1 MAEASD
7 KTNLEG
13 VPDLDP
19 PTWKPSLRPEFRV
32 KVPVPRAPTFMVA
45 RTEILD
51 LEPSIKKEILDKF
64 YNMFT
69 QDDVIVVS
77 PNDPLDRLYTIFQS
91 VILPEVEAY
100 INGHMTHAEF
110 SAFLGDGYI
119 NNIITDFTK
128 ATRVLEDPALF
139 GTTYAGTT
147 NVKGKDRFECTWRG
161 YTEIDKYNDIFEF
174 IIIFLRDLI
183 SGQTLKQ
190 TLYFSQLQ
198 GHTIAL
204 RHICQSLCD
213 SAKFNQIQFTL
224 LKQRME
230 HYEKLVVFA
239 DAQTHKL
246 HDELKAM
253 QIVCL
258 EATLE
263 TKAMCSEI
271 ANVLVKVIQT
281 VSKDVSEDKALS
293 HIFGDSEDFAT
304 VSAKEGVKAQSR
316 RPFPTFDD
324 LLNEAIARTKKIS
337 LNDIKDKDPDVLVC
351 HMDPKYKARPN
362 PGKDYSPYRK
372 AMERRRDSSTH
383 ERASDEDVKF
393 QFASMIR
400 NRAPT
405 PVVNCGVVNFNSTQ
419 EEIDALKETLNTKEV
434 KGNAKRRHGVIKT
447 VEQQAR
453 NRLSRTKGRRDQMA
467 AILEEA
473 STPPTTDDEAAKQ
486 GPSKPPPKSPKSGA
500 VPKRPTARK
509 STTTPKKLKRLPTI
523 DPLDLIKKNPTAS
536 DITNLDELKI
546 KEELI
551 DFSEAKE
558 MFANNNPKVP
568 DSSDELIEVS
578 D

>member
-1 MAEASD
+1 M
-7 KTNLEG
+7 
-13 VPDLDP
+13 
-19 PTWKPSLRPEFRV
+19 
-32 KVPVPRAPTFMVA
+32 
-45 RTEILD
+45 
-51 LEPSIKKEILDKF
+51 
-64 YNMFT
+64 
-69 QDDVIVVS
+69 
-77 PNDPLDRLYTIFQS
+77 
-91 VILPEVEAY
+91 
-100 INGHMTHAEF
+100 
-110 SAFLGDGYI
+110 
-119 NNIITDFTK
+119 
-128 ATRVLEDPALF
+128 
-139 GTTYAGTT
+139 
-147 NVKGKDRFECTWRG
+147 
-161 YTEIDKYNDIFEF
+161 
-174 IIIFLRDLI
+174 
-183 SGQTLKQ
+183 Q

-239 DAQTHKL
+239 DAQAHKL

-293 HIFGDSEDFAT
+293 HIFGDSKDFAT
-304 VSAKEGVKAQSR
+304 VSAKEGIKAQSR
-316 RPFPTFDD
+316 RPFPTFDE

-337 LNDIKDKDPDVLVC
+337 LDDIKDKDPDVLVC
-351 HMDPKYKARPN
+351 HMDPKYKVRPDL
-362 PGKDYSPYRK
+362 GKDYSPYRK
-372 AMERRRDSSTH
+372 AMERRRDASTH
-383 ERASDEDVKF
+383 ERASDEEVKF
-393 QFASMIR
+393 EFATMIR

-405 PVVNCGVVNFNSTQ
+405 PVVNCGVVNFESTQ

-453 NRLSRTKGRRDQMA
+453 NRLSRTKGKKGQMA

-473 STPPTTDDEAAKQ
+473 STPPTTDDEASNQ
-486 GPSKPPPKSPKSGA
+486 GSSNPPAKSGA

-509 STTTPKKLKRLPTI
+509 STTTTPKKLKKNPII
-523 DPLDLIKKNPTAS
+523 DPLDMLKKNPTAT
-536 DITNLDELKI
+536 DVTNLEELKI

-551 DFSEAKE
+551 EFTANKE
-558 MFANNNPKVP
+558 RFANNNPKAP

-578 D
+578 E

>member
-1 MAEASD
+1 M
-7 KTNLEG
+7 
-13 VPDLDP
+13 
-19 PTWKPSLRPEFRV
+19 
-32 KVPVPRAPTFMVA
+32 
-45 RTEILD
+45 
-51 LEPSIKKEILDKF
+51 
-64 YNMFT
+64 
-69 QDDVIVVS
+69 
-77 PNDPLDRLYTIFQS
+77 
-91 VILPEVEAY
+91 
-100 INGHMTHAEF
+100 
-110 SAFLGDGYI
+110 
-119 NNIITDFTK
+119 
-128 ATRVLEDPALF
+128 
-139 GTTYAGTT
+139 
-147 NVKGKDRFECTWRG
+147 
-161 YTEIDKYNDIFEF
+161 
-174 IIIFLRDLI
+174 
-183 SGQTLKQ
+183 Q

-239 DAQTHKL
+239 DAQAHKL

-293 HIFGDSEDFAT
+293 HIFGDSKDFAT
-304 VSAKEGVKAQSR
+304 VSAKEGIKAQSR
-316 RPFPTFDD
+316 KPFPTYDE

-337 LNDIKDKDPDVLVC
+337 LDDIKDKDPDVLVC
-351 HMDPKYKARPN
+351 HMDPKYKVRPD

-372 AMERRRDSSTH
+372 AMERRRDASTH
-383 ERASDEDVKF
+383 ERASDEEVKF
-393 QFASMIR
+393 EFATMIR

-405 PVVNCGVVNFNSTQ
+405 PVVNCGVVNFESTQ

-453 NRLSRTKGRRDQMA
+453 NRLSRTKGKKGQMA

-473 STPPTTDDEAAKQ
+473 STPPTTDDEASNQ
-486 GPSKPPPKSPKSGA
+486 GSSNPPAKSGA

-509 STTTPKKLKRLPTI
+509 STTTTPKKLKKNPII
-523 DPLDLIKKNPTAS
+523 DPLDMLKKNPTAT
-536 DITNLDELKI
+536 DVTNLEELKI

-551 DFSEAKE
+551 EFTANKE
-558 MFANNNPKVP
+558 RFANNNPKAP

-578 D
+578 E

>member
-1 MAEASD
+1 MNA
-7 KTNLEG
+7 LG
-13 VPDLDP
+13 VA
-19 PTWKPSLRPEFRV
+19 TLRL
-32 KVPVPRAPTFMVA
+32 T
-45 RTEILD
+45 
-51 LEPSIKKEILDKF
+51 SI
-64 YNMFT
+64 M
-69 QDDVIVVS
+69 
-77 PNDPLDRLYTIFQS
+77 
-91 VILPEVEAY
+91 
-100 INGHMTHAEF
+100 
-110 SAFLGDGYI
+110 
-119 NNIITDFTK
+119 
-128 ATRVLEDPALF
+128 
-139 GTTYAGTT
+139 
-147 NVKGKDRFECTWRG
+147 
-161 YTEIDKYNDIFEF
+161 IFEF

-239 DAQTHKL
+239 DAQAHKL

-509 STTTPKKLKRLPTI
+509 STTTPKKLKRIPTI

>member
-1 MAEASD
+1 M
-7 KTNLEG
+7 
-13 VPDLDP
+13 
-19 PTWKPSLRPEFRV
+19 
-32 KVPVPRAPTFMVA
+32 
-45 RTEILD
+45 
-51 LEPSIKKEILDKF
+51 
-64 YNMFT
+64 
-69 QDDVIVVS
+69 
-77 PNDPLDRLYTIFQS
+77 
-91 VILPEVEAY
+91 
-100 INGHMTHAEF
+100 
-110 SAFLGDGYI
+110 
-119 NNIITDFTK
+119 
-128 ATRVLEDPALF
+128 
-139 GTTYAGTT
+139 
-147 NVKGKDRFECTWRG
+147 
-161 YTEIDKYNDIFEF
+161 
-174 IIIFLRDLI
+174 
-183 SGQTLKQ
+183 Q

-239 DAQTHKL
+239 DAQAHKL

-293 HIFGDSEDFAT
+293 HIFGDSKDFAT
-304 VSAKEGVKAQSR
+304 VSAKEGIKAQSR
-316 RPFPTFDD
+316 RPFPTYDE

-337 LNDIKDKDPDVLVC
+337 LDDIKDKDPDVLVC
-351 HMDPKYKARPN
+351 HMDPKYKVRPDL
-362 PGKDYSPYRK
+362 GKDYSPYRK
-372 AMERRRDSSTH
+372 AMERRRDASTH
-383 ERASDEDVKF
+383 ERASDEEVKF
-393 QFASMIR
+393 EFATMIR

-405 PVVNCGVVNFNSTQ
+405 PVVNCGVVNFESTQ

-453 NRLSRTKGRRDQMA
+453 NRLSRSKGKKGQMA

-473 STPPTTDDEAAKQ
+473 STPPTTDDEASNQ
-486 GPSKPPPKSPKSGA
+486 GSSNPPAKSGA

-509 STTTPKKLKRLPTI
+509 STTTTPKKLKKNPVI
-523 DPLDLIKKNPTAS
+523 DPLDMLKKNPTAT
-536 DITNLDELKI
+536 DVTNLEELKI

-551 DFSEAKE
+551 EFTANKE
-558 MFANNNPKVP
+558 RFANNNPKAP

-578 D
+578 E

>member
-1 MAEASD
+1 M
-7 KTNLEG
+7 
-13 VPDLDP
+13 
-19 PTWKPSLRPEFRV
+19 
-32 KVPVPRAPTFMVA
+32 
-45 RTEILD
+45 
-51 LEPSIKKEILDKF
+51 
-64 YNMFT
+64 
-69 QDDVIVVS
+69 
-77 PNDPLDRLYTIFQS
+77 
-91 VILPEVEAY
+91 
-100 INGHMTHAEF
+100 
-110 SAFLGDGYI
+110 
-119 NNIITDFTK
+119 
-128 ATRVLEDPALF
+128 
-139 GTTYAGTT
+139 
-147 NVKGKDRFECTWRG
+147 
-161 YTEIDKYNDIFEF
+161 
-174 IIIFLRDLI
+174 
-183 SGQTLKQ
+183 Q

-293 HIFGDSEDFAT
+293 HIFGDSKDFAT
-304 VSAKEGVKAQSR
+304 VSAKEGIKAQSR
-316 RPFPTFDD
+316 RPFPTYDE

-337 LNDIKDKDPDVLVC
+337 LDDIKDKDPDVLVC
-351 HMDPKYKARPN
+351 HMDPKYKVRPDL
-362 PGKDYSPYRK
+362 GKDYSPYRK
-372 AMERRRDSSTH
+372 AMERRRDASTH
-383 ERASDEDVKF
+383 ERASDEEVKF
-393 QFASMIR
+393 EFATMIR

-405 PVVNCGVVNFNSTQ
+405 PVVNCGVVNFESTQ

-453 NRLSRTKGRRDQMA
+453 NRLSRTKGKKGQMA

-473 STPPTTDDEAAKQ
+473 STPPTTDDEASNQ
-486 GPSKPPPKSPKSGA
+486 GSSNPPAKSGA

-509 STTTPKKLKRLPTI
+509 STTTTPKKLKKNPII
-523 DPLDLIKKNPTAS
+523 DPLDMLKKNPTAT
-536 DITNLDELKI
+536 DVTNLEELKI

-551 DFSEAKE
+551 EFTANKE
-558 MFANNNPKVP
+558 RFANNNPKAP

-578 D
+578 E

>member
-1 MAEASD
+1 M
-7 KTNLEG
+7 
-13 VPDLDP
+13 
-19 PTWKPSLRPEFRV
+19 
-32 KVPVPRAPTFMVA
+32 
-45 RTEILD
+45 
-51 LEPSIKKEILDKF
+51 
-64 YNMFT
+64 
-69 QDDVIVVS
+69 
-77 PNDPLDRLYTIFQS
+77 
-91 VILPEVEAY
+91 
-100 INGHMTHAEF
+100 
-110 SAFLGDGYI
+110 
-119 NNIITDFTK
+119 
-128 ATRVLEDPALF
+128 
-139 GTTYAGTT
+139 
-147 NVKGKDRFECTWRG
+147 
-161 YTEIDKYNDIFEF
+161 
-174 IIIFLRDLI
+174 
-183 SGQTLKQ
+183 Q

-239 DAQTHKL
+239 DAQAHKL

-316 RPFPTFDD
+316 SPFPTFDE

-337 LNDIKDKDPDVLVC
+337 LDDIKDKDPDVLVC
-351 HMDPKYKARPN
+351 HMDPKYKVRPDL
-362 PGKDYSPYRK
+362 GKDYSPYRK
-372 AMERRRDSSTH
+372 AMERRRDASTH
-383 ERASDEDVKF
+383 ERASDEEVKF
-393 QFASMIR
+393 EFATMIR

-405 PVVNCGVVNFNSTQ
+405 PVVNCGVVNFESTQ

-453 NRLSRTKGRRDQMA
+453 NRLSRTKGKKGQMA

-473 STPPTTDDEAAKQ
+473 STPPTTDDEASNQ
-486 GPSKPPPKSPKSGA
+486 GSSNPPAKSGA

-509 STTTPKKLKRLPTI
+509 STTTTPKKLKKNPII
-523 DPLDLIKKNPTAS
+523 DPLDMLKKNPTAT
-536 DITNLDELKI
+536 DVTNLDELKI

-551 DFSEAKE
+551 EFTANKE
-558 MFANNNPKVP
+558 RFANNNPKAP

-578 D
+578 E

>member
-1 MAEASD
+1 M
-7 KTNLEG
+7 
-13 VPDLDP
+13 
-19 PTWKPSLRPEFRV
+19 
-32 KVPVPRAPTFMVA
+32 
-45 RTEILD
+45 
-51 LEPSIKKEILDKF
+51 
-64 YNMFT
+64 
-69 QDDVIVVS
+69 
-77 PNDPLDRLYTIFQS
+77 
-91 VILPEVEAY
+91 
-100 INGHMTHAEF
+100 
-110 SAFLGDGYI
+110 
-119 NNIITDFTK
+119 
-128 ATRVLEDPALF
+128 
-139 GTTYAGTT
+139 
-147 NVKGKDRFECTWRG
+147 
-161 YTEIDKYNDIFEF
+161 
-174 IIIFLRDLI
+174 
-183 SGQTLKQ
+183 
-190 TLYFSQLQ
+190 
-198 GHTIAL
+198 
-204 RHICQSLCD
+204 RHICKSLCD

-239 DAQTHKL
+239 DAQSHKL

-281 VSKDVSEDKALS
+281 VSKDITEDEALS

-304 VSAKEGVKAQSR
+304 LSAKDGVKAQSR
-316 RPFPTFDD
+316 EPFPSYDD
-324 LLNEAIARTKKIS
+324 LLNEAIARTKRIS
-337 LNDIKDKDPDVLVC
+337 LDDIKDKDPDVLVC
-351 HMDPKYKARPN
+351 HMDPKYKARPI

-405 PVVNCGVVNFNSTQ
+405 PVVNCGVVNFDSTQ
-419 EEIDALKETLNTKEV
+419 EDIDALKETLNTKEV

-453 NRLSRTKGRRDQMA
+453 NRLSRTKGKKDQMA

-473 STPPTTDDEAAKQ
+473 STPPTTDDETAKK
-486 GPSKPPPKSPKSGA
+486 GVVKSPPKSGA

-509 STTTPKKLKRLPTI
+509 STTTTPKKLKKNPTI

-551 DFSEAKE
+551 VFSEAKE

>member
-1 MAEASD
+1 
-7 KTNLEG
+7 
-13 VPDLDP
+13 
-19 PTWKPSLRPEFRV
+19 
-32 KVPVPRAPTFMVA
+32 
-45 RTEILD
+45 
-51 LEPSIKKEILDKF
+51 
-64 YNMFT
+64 
-69 QDDVIVVS
+69 
-77 PNDPLDRLYTIFQS
+77 
-91 VILPEVEAY
+91 
-100 INGHMTHAEF
+100 
-110 SAFLGDGYI
+110 
-119 NNIITDFTK
+119 
-128 ATRVLEDPALF
+128 
-139 GTTYAGTT
+139 
-147 NVKGKDRFECTWRG
+147 
-161 YTEIDKYNDIFEF
+161 
-174 IIIFLRDLI
+174 
-183 SGQTLKQ
+183 
-190 TLYFSQLQ
+190 
-198 GHTIAL
+198 
-204 RHICQSLCD
+204 
-213 SAKFNQIQFTL
+213 
-224 LKQRME
+224 ME

-281 VSKDVSEDKALS
+281 VSKDVTEDEALS

-304 VSAKEGVKAQSR
+304 LSAKEGVKAQSR
-316 RPFPTFDD
+316 EPFPSYDE
-324 LLNEAIARTKKIS
+324 LLNEAIARTKRIS
-337 LNDIKDKDPDVLVC
+337 LDDIKDKDPDVLVC
-351 HMDPKYKARPN
+351 HMDPKYKARPI

-405 PVVNCGVVNFNSTQ
+405 PVVNCGVVNFDSTQ

-453 NRLSRTKGRRDQMA
+453 NRLSRTKGKRDQMA

-473 STPPTTDDEAAKQ
+473 STPPTTDDETAK
-486 GPSKPPPKSPKSGA
+486 KVVVKSPPKSGA

-509 STTTPKKLKRLPTI
+509 STTTTPKKLKKNPTI

-536 DITNLDELKI
+536 AITNLDELKI

-551 DFSEAKE
+551 DFAEAKE
-558 MFANNNPKVP
+558 RFANNNPKVP

-578 D
+578 E

>member
-1 MAEASD
+1 M
-7 KTNLEG
+7 
-13 VPDLDP
+13 
-19 PTWKPSLRPEFRV
+19 
-32 KVPVPRAPTFMVA
+32 
-45 RTEILD
+45 
-51 LEPSIKKEILDKF
+51 
-64 YNMFT
+64 
-69 QDDVIVVS
+69 
-77 PNDPLDRLYTIFQS
+77 
-91 VILPEVEAY
+91 
-100 INGHMTHAEF
+100 
-110 SAFLGDGYI
+110 
-119 NNIITDFTK
+119 
-128 ATRVLEDPALF
+128 
-139 GTTYAGTT
+139 
-147 NVKGKDRFECTWRG
+147 
-161 YTEIDKYNDIFEF
+161 
-174 IIIFLRDLI
+174 
-183 SGQTLKQ
+183 Q

-239 DAQTHKL
+239 DAQAHKL

-293 HIFGDSEDFAT
+293 HIFGDSKDFAT
-304 VSAKEGVKAQSR
+304 VSAKEGIKAQSR
-316 RPFPTFDD
+316 RPFPTYDE

-337 LNDIKDKDPDVLVC
+337 LDDIKDKDPDVLVC
-351 HMDPKYKARPN
+351 HMDPKYKVRPDL
-362 PGKDYSPYRK
+362 GKDYSPYRK
-372 AMERRRDSSTH
+372 AMERRRDASTH
-383 ERASDEDVKF
+383 ERASDEEVKF
-393 QFASMIR
+393 EFATMIR

-405 PVVNCGVVNFNSTQ
+405 PVVNCGVVNFESTQ

-453 NRLSRTKGRRDQMA
+453 NRLSRTKGKKGQMA

-473 STPPTTDDEAAKQ
+473 STPPTTDDEASNQ
-486 GPSKPPPKSPKSGA
+486 GSSNPPAKSGA

-509 STTTPKKLKRLPTI
+509 STTTTPKKLKKNPII
-523 DPLDLIKKNPTAS
+523 DPLDMLKKNPTAT
-536 DITNLDELKI
+536 DVTNLDELKI

-551 DFSEAKE
+551 EFTANKE
-558 MFANNNPKVP
+558 RFANNNPKAP

-578 D
+578 E

>member
-1 MAEASD
+1 M
-7 KTNLEG
+7 
-13 VPDLDP
+13 
-19 PTWKPSLRPEFRV
+19 
-32 KVPVPRAPTFMVA
+32 
-45 RTEILD
+45 
-51 LEPSIKKEILDKF
+51 
-64 YNMFT
+64 
-69 QDDVIVVS
+69 
-77 PNDPLDRLYTIFQS
+77 
-91 VILPEVEAY
+91 
-100 INGHMTHAEF
+100 
-110 SAFLGDGYI
+110 
-119 NNIITDFTK
+119 
-128 ATRVLEDPALF
+128 
-139 GTTYAGTT
+139 
-147 NVKGKDRFECTWRG
+147 
-161 YTEIDKYNDIFEF
+161 
-174 IIIFLRDLI
+174 
-183 SGQTLKQ
+183 Q

-239 DAQTHKL
+239 DAQAHKL

-293 HIFGDSEDFAT
+293 HIFGDSKDFAT
-304 VSAKEGVKAQSR
+304 VSAKEGIKAQSR
-316 RPFPTFDD
+316 KPFPTYDE

-337 LNDIKDKDPDVLVC
+337 LDDIKDKDPDVLVC
-351 HMDPKYKARPN
+351 HMDPKYKVRPDL
-362 PGKDYSPYRK
+362 GKDYSPYRK
-372 AMERRRDSSTH
+372 AMERRRDASTH
-383 ERASDEDVKF
+383 ERASDEEVKF
-393 QFASMIR
+393 EFATMIR

-405 PVVNCGVVNFNSTQ
+405 PVVNCGVVNFESTQ

-453 NRLSRTKGRRDQMA
+453 NRLSRTKGKKGQMA

-473 STPPTTDDEAAKQ
+473 STPPTTDDEASNQ
-486 GPSKPPPKSPKSGA
+486 GSSNPPAKSGA

-509 STTTPKKLKRLPTI
+509 STTTTPKKLKKNPII
-523 DPLDLIKKNPTAS
+523 DPLDMLKKNPTAT
-536 DITNLDELKI
+536 DVTNLEELKI

-551 DFSEAKE
+551 EFTANKE
-558 MFANNNPKVP
+558 RFANNNPKAP

-578 D
+578 E

>member
-1 MAEASD
+1 
-7 KTNLEG
+7 
-13 VPDLDP
+13 
-19 PTWKPSLRPEFRV
+19 
-32 KVPVPRAPTFMVA
+32 
-45 RTEILD
+45 
-51 LEPSIKKEILDKF
+51 
-64 YNMFT
+64 
-69 QDDVIVVS
+69 
-77 PNDPLDRLYTIFQS
+77 
-91 VILPEVEAY
+91 
-100 INGHMTHAEF
+100 
-110 SAFLGDGYI
+110 
-119 NNIITDFTK
+119 
-128 ATRVLEDPALF
+128 
-139 GTTYAGTT
+139 
-147 NVKGKDRFECTWRG
+147 
-161 YTEIDKYNDIFEF
+161 
-174 IIIFLRDLI
+174 
-183 SGQTLKQ
+183 
-190 TLYFSQLQ
+190 
-198 GHTIAL
+198 
-204 RHICQSLCD
+204 
-213 SAKFNQIQFTL
+213 
-224 LKQRME
+224 ME

-239 DAQTHKL
+239 DAQAHKL

-281 VSKDVSEDKALS
+281 VCKDVTEDKALS

-304 VSAKEGVKAQSR
+304 LSAKEGVKAQSR
-316 RPFPTFDD
+316 EPFPSYDE
-324 LLNEAIARTKKIS
+324 LLNEAIARTKRIS
-337 LNDIKDKDPDVLVC
+337 LDDIKEKDPDVLVC

-372 AMERRRDSSTH
+372 AMERRRDSATH

-405 PVVNCGVVNFNSTQ
+405 PVVNCGVVNFDSTQ
-419 EEIDALKETLNTKEV
+419 EEIDALKETLNTREV

-453 NRLSRTKGRRDQMA
+453 NRLSRTKGKRDQMA

-473 STPPTTDDEAAKQ
+473 STPPTTDDETAKKVIA
-486 GPSKPPPKSPKSGA
+486 KPPPKSGA

-509 STTTPKKLKRLPTI
+509 STTPKKLKKNPTI

-536 DITNLDELKI
+536 AITNLDELKI

-551 DFSEAKE
+551 DFTEAKE
-558 MFANNNPKVP
+558 RFANNNPKVP

-578 D
+578 E

>member
-1 MAEASD
+1 M
-7 KTNLEG
+7 
-13 VPDLDP
+13 
-19 PTWKPSLRPEFRV
+19 
-32 KVPVPRAPTFMVA
+32 
-45 RTEILD
+45 
-51 LEPSIKKEILDKF
+51 
-64 YNMFT
+64 
-69 QDDVIVVS
+69 
-77 PNDPLDRLYTIFQS
+77 
-91 VILPEVEAY
+91 
-100 INGHMTHAEF
+100 
-110 SAFLGDGYI
+110 
-119 NNIITDFTK
+119 
-128 ATRVLEDPALF
+128 
-139 GTTYAGTT
+139 
-147 NVKGKDRFECTWRG
+147 
-161 YTEIDKYNDIFEF
+161 
-174 IIIFLRDLI
+174 
-183 SGQTLKQ
+183 QTLH
-190 TLYFSQLQ
+190 FSQLQ

-239 DAQTHKL
+239 DAQAHKL

-293 HIFGDSEDFAT
+293 HIFGDSKDFAT
-304 VSAKEGVKAQSR
+304 VSAKEGIKAQSR
-316 RPFPTFDD
+316 RPFPTFDE

-337 LNDIKDKDPDVLVC
+337 LDDIKDKDPDVLVC
-351 HMDPKYKARPN
+351 HMDPKYKVRPDL
-362 PGKDYSPYRK
+362 GKDYSPYRK
-372 AMERRRDSSTH
+372 AMERRRDASTH
-383 ERASDEDVKF
+383 ERASDEEVKF
-393 QFASMIR
+393 EFATMIR

-405 PVVNCGVVNFNSTQ
+405 PVVNCGVVNFESTQ

-453 NRLSRTKGRRDQMA
+453 NRLSRTKGKKGQMA

-473 STPPTTDDEAAKQ
+473 STPPTTDDEASNQ
-486 GPSKPPPKSPKSGA
+486 GSSNPPAKSGA

-509 STTTPKKLKRLPTI
+509 STTTTPKKLKKNPII
-523 DPLDLIKKNPTAS
+523 DPLDMLKKNPTAT
-536 DITNLDELKI
+536 DVTNLDELKI

-551 DFSEAKE
+551 EFTANKE
-558 MFANNNPKVP
+558 RFANNNPKAP

-578 D
+578 E

>member
-1 MAEASD
+1 M
-7 KTNLEG
+7 
-13 VPDLDP
+13 
-19 PTWKPSLRPEFRV
+19 
-32 KVPVPRAPTFMVA
+32 
-45 RTEILD
+45 
-51 LEPSIKKEILDKF
+51 
-64 YNMFT
+64 
-69 QDDVIVVS
+69 
-77 PNDPLDRLYTIFQS
+77 
-91 VILPEVEAY
+91 
-100 INGHMTHAEF
+100 
-110 SAFLGDGYI
+110 
-119 NNIITDFTK
+119 
-128 ATRVLEDPALF
+128 
-139 GTTYAGTT
+139 
-147 NVKGKDRFECTWRG
+147 
-161 YTEIDKYNDIFEF
+161 
-174 IIIFLRDLI
+174 
-183 SGQTLKQ
+183 Q

-239 DAQTHKL
+239 DAQAHKL

-293 HIFGDSEDFAT
+293 HIFGDSKDFAT
-304 VSAKEGVKAQSR
+304 VSAKEGIKAQSR
-316 RPFPTFDD
+316 RPFPTFDE

-337 LNDIKDKDPDVLVC
+337 LDDIKDKDPDVLVC
-351 HMDPKYKARPN
+351 HMDPKYKVRPD

-372 AMERRRDSSTH
+372 AMERRRDASTH
-383 ERASDEDVKF
+383 ERASDEEVKF
-393 QFASMIR
+393 EFATMIR

-405 PVVNCGVVNFNSTQ
+405 PVVNCGVVNFESTQ

-453 NRLSRTKGRRDQMA
+453 NRLSRTKGKKGQMA

-473 STPPTTDDEAAKQ
+473 STPPTTDDEASNQ
-486 GPSKPPPKSPKSGA
+486 GSSNPPAKSGA

-509 STTTPKKLKRLPTI
+509 STTTTPKKLKKNPII
-523 DPLDLIKKNPTAS
+523 DPLDMLKKNPTAT
-536 DITNLDELKI
+536 DVTNLDELKI

-551 DFSEAKE
+551 EFTANKE
-558 MFANNNPKVP
+558 RFANNNPKAP

-578 D
+578 E